1 MHRTFAP
8 MDLGLRRILAGLAL
22 AGLAACLPDASA
34 AQELRIAS
42 ELAPNSM
49 DPHWHNF
56 GGNKSFAP
64 HIFEPLVILDTRQ
77 RPSPALATQWRA
89 TGPRTWTFQL
99 REGVRFHDGT
109 PLTAEDVAFTLR
121 RAADVPGSPSSFAV
135 FLRPI
140 SAVEVPDPR
149 TVSIRTAEPFP
160 LLPIYLSQVAIVSR
174 RSGEG
179 ATTADYNDGRA
190 INGTGPYRLVQWS
203 RGDRVAMAR
212 NETYWGGAA
221 PWSRVTLRSVAHP
234 ASRVASLLAGDAD
247 LIDAVPPQDL
257 PRLQGDARL
266 LVSSS
271 ISPAVAGFHL
281 DMVERVPPGIRG
293 PDGQA
298 LARNP
303 LADLRVREALSIAI
317 QRDAIAERVMGGQ
330 ARVANQFMAVGDYGY
345 ATRLPPIPFD
355 LPRARTL
362 LAEAGYPQ
370 GFQMVIHCQN
380 NRFVNDEQICQ
391 AVAQMLTRAGVRTT
405 VEAMPHAMHVTR
417 SRNREFSFWTG
428 LWGVE
433 TGEPTTPLVTL
444 VATVD
449 DARGRGQF
457 NRGRYS
463 NATFDVLLDQA
474 LGTME
479 DGPRE
484 RLLVQATEIAF
495 ADVALIPLH
504 HQLNIWAHRR
514 GIIHDARIDGYTR
527 AMSVQPAP

>member
-1 MHRTFAP
+1 
-8 MDLGLRRILAGLAL
+8 
-22 AGLAACLPDASA
+22 
-34 AQELRIAS
+34 
-42 ELAPNSM
+42 
-49 DPHWHNF
+49 
-56 GGNKSFAP
+56 
-64 HIFEPLVILDTRQ
+64 
-77 RPSPALATQWRA
+77 
-89 TGPRTWTFQL
+89 
-99 REGVRFHDGT
+99 
-109 PLTAEDVAFTLR
+109 
-121 RAADVPGSPSSFAV
+121 
-135 FLRPI
+135 
-140 SAVEVPDPR
+140 
-149 TVSIRTAEPFP
+149 
-160 LLPIYLSQVAIVSR
+160 
-174 RSGEG
+174 
-179 ATTADYNDGRA
+179 
-190 INGTGPYRLVQWS
+190 
-203 RGDRVAMAR
+203 
-212 NETYWGGAA
+212 
-221 PWSRVTLRSVAHP
+221 
-234 ASRVASLLAGDAD
+234 
-247 LIDAVPPQDL
+247 
-257 PRLQGDARL
+257 
-266 LVSSS
+266 
-271 ISPAVAGFHL
+271 
-281 DMVERVPPGIRG
+281 
-293 PDGQA
+293 
-298 LARNP
+298 
-303 LADLRVREALSIAI
+303 
-317 QRDAIAERVMGGQ
+317 
-330 ARVANQFMAVGDYGY
+330 MAVGDYGY

>member
-1 MHRTFAP
+1 MGRPSALAA
-8 MDLGLRRILAGLAL
+8 MRLRLLLAGLAL
-22 AGLAACLPDASA
+22 AGVAGGAPGLAA
-34 AQELRIAS
+34 AQELRVVS

-64 HIFEPLVILDTRQ
+64 HIFEPLVILDDRQ
-77 RPSPALATQWRA
+77 RPAPALATAWRA
-89 TGPRTWTFQL
+89 TEPRTWTFQL
-99 REGVRFHDGT
+99 RDGVRFHDGT
-109 PLTAEDVAFTLR
+109 PLTADDVAFTLR

-140 SAVEVPDPR
+140 SAVEVPDPG
-149 TVSIRTAEPFP
+149 TVVIRTAEPFP
-160 LLPIYLSQVAIVSR
+160 LLPIYLSQVPIVSR
-174 RSGEG
+174 HSGEG

-190 INGTGPYRLVQWS
+190 VNGTGPYRLVQWS

-212 NETYWGGAA
+212 NEDYWGGPG
-221 PWSRVTLRSVAHP
+221 PWPRVVLRSVAQP
-234 ASRVASLLAGDAD
+234 SSRVASLLSGDAD

-257 PRLQGDARL
+257 PRLRSDARL
-266 LVSSS
+266 VVSTSV
-271 ISPAVAGFHL
+271 SPAVAGFHL
-281 DMVERVPPGIRG
+281 DVVERVPPGIRG
-293 PDGQA
+293 PDGQP

-303 LADLRVREALSIAI
+303 LADLRVRQALSIAI
-317 QRDAIAERVMGGQ
+317 QRDAIVERVMGGQ
-330 ARVANQFMAVGDYGY
+330 ARVANQFMAAGDYGY
-345 ATRLPPIPFD
+345 AIGLPPIPFD
-355 LPRARTL
+355 PARARAL

-391 AVAQMLTRAGVRTT
+391 AVAQMLSRVGVRTT

-433 TGEPTTPLVTL
+433 TGEPTAPLVTL
-444 VATVD
+444 VAAVD

-463 NATFDVLLDQA
+463 NAAFDALLDQA
-474 LGTME
+474 LGTMD

-484 RLLVQATEIAF
+484 RLLAQATEIAF

-514 GIIHDARIDGYTR
+514 GITHDARIDGYTR